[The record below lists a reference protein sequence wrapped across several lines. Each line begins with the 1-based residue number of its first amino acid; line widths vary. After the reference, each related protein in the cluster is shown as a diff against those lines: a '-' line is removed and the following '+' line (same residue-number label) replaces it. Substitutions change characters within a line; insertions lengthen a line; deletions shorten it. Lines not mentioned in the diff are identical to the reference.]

1 VADERGGQGR
11 PTGSRFWARSKGSGM
26 FVNVTAQNDLRSF
39 AKNFSC
45 HRISLS
51 VRRCIQYPIALA
63 PRSAVNCNDNIGESR
78 PPSSSPTPTTGI
90 EIFRVNIRQRIVRQ
104 SIHDRDYLRRCRLPR
119 ICLVLCDDYGDLCE
133 NRSASPSAAPRRA
146 SVRIPPEL
154 VRVSKGSSNSSESS
168 ESFFFSRY
176 YFT

>member
-1 VADERGGQGR
+1 MADERGGQGR

-51 VRRCIQYPIALA
+51 ARRCIQYPIALA